1 MLKSG
6 GTHMCKEEM
15 MDDLEE
21 FYEAAGFA
29 DFHGKVLKDMNDEEI
44 EQMHN
49 VTFGSLCDEE

>member
-1 MLKSG
+1 
-6 GTHMCKEEM
+6 MCKEEM

-29 DFHGKVLKDMNDEEI
+29 DFHDEVLKDMDEKEI

-49 VTFGSLCDEE
+49 NAYKKNSAEKDD